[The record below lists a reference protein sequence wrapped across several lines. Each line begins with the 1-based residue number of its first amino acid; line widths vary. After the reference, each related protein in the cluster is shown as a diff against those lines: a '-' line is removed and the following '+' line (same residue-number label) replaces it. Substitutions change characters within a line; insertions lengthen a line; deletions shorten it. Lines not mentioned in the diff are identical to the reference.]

1 MSTLKVENLLN
12 KDSLSNNIVLN
23 SDGTLTTGPT
33 TVTGSQATVTLV
45 DTDRTNNTYSSAV
58 WGDQD
63 ANLHLVADYE
73 GTAGN
78 RFISLR
84 VGGTSL
90 ANEKMRINAGGNVG
104 IGTNNPTEKLDVRGR
119 AYIENNGVNYA
130 RIGTTYS
137 GHYFESQSWDTYDGF
152 EIYQQHGSNTTRN
165 SFIVNDNRT
174 GSKSAAFAV
183 RGDGVILAP
192 SQPAFGA
199 SSGTGHGNTTGV
211 ITNWGS
217 GGGTIYCNN
226 GNHFNGATG
235 VFTAPVAGT
244 YCFVGGVMGGDSSYN
259 WWYFRRN
266 GNMISSHHHTDSLSG
281 KSYQWSGGGVI
292 VTLSANDAIDM
303 YTRTLYSNA
312 APWHEFSGYLIG

>member
-1 MSTLKVENLLN
+1 MSTLKVENLQH
-12 KDSLSNNIVLN
+12 KDAVSPNLVLN
-23 SDGTLTTGPT
+23 SDGSITAQSYIGD
-33 TVTGSQATVTLV
+33 GSQLTGISSYSDSDLV
-45 DTDRTNNTYSSAV
+45 SYLGANDT
-58 WGDQD
+58 
-63 ANLHLVADYE
+63 
-73 GTAGN
+73 
-78 RFISLR
+78 
-84 VGGTSL
+84 
-90 ANEKMRINAGGNVG
+90 G
-104 IGTNNPTEKLDVRGR
+104 IGITSPTERLDVRGR

-137 GHYFESQSWDTYDGF
+137 GHYFTSQSWDTYDGF

-192 SQPAFGA
+192 GQIAFGA
-199 SSGTGHGNTTGV
+199 TSGTGHGNTTGV
-211 ITNWGS
+211 ITSWGS
-217 GGGTIYCNN
+217 GGGTIYCNV

-266 GNMISSHHHTDSLSG
+266 GNMISAYHHTDTCRSTCHAAQKAEPNG
-281 KSYQWSGGGVI
+281 
-292 VTLSANDAIDM
+292 LSANNV
-303 YTRTLYSNA
+303 TPTNNTTCRVCSQ
-312 APWHEFSGYLIG
+312 